1 MREEK
6 MEEQRLKQEER
17 VRKAMERARAEP
29 KYPLS
34 IRNKCIYLLEA
45 SESSITTNQ
54 TNIVGKL
61 NL

>member
-29 KYPLS
+29 K
-34 IRNKCIYLLEA
+34 K
-45 SESSITTNQ
+45 Q
-54 TNIVGKL
+54 VNIIGKL
-61 NL
+61 